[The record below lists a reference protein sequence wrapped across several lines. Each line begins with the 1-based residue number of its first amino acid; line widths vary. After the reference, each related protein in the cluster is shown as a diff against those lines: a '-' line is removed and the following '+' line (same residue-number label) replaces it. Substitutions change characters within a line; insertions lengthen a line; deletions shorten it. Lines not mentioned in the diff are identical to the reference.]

1 MAAKTIKIAVIIS
14 STRKPRVGPSI
25 SKWVTSIIAP
35 TAPPTVVIEPVDLAD
50 FPLPLSPSGPTIPA
64 KITTPGVPV
73 PKGAYGDSQVDA
85 WSQKIAEFNGFIFV
99 TPQYNWSI
107 PGVLKVSLDHLFHE
121 WLGKPVV
128 IVSYGG
134 RGGGKAA
141 AHLKEIWAG
150 VRGGDVAGAVEL
162 PITLGMDLAQSK
174 GELHEGQ
181 AAAWEKDGKVKSVVE
196 AFTRLVTV
204 LEGTAKS

>member
-1 MAAKTIKIAVIIS
+1 MAAKAIKIAVIIS

-25 SKWVTSIIAP
+25 AKWVTSIIAP
-35 TAPPTVVIEPVDLAD
+35 SAPSHAAIETVDIAD
-50 FPLPLSPSGPTIPA
+50 YPLPLSPSGPVIPA

-73 PKGAYGDSQVDA
+73 PKGSYGDAQVDA

-107 PGVLKVSLDHLFHE
+107 PAVLKVSLDHLFFE

-141 AHLKEIWAG
+141 AALKEIWAG
-150 VRGGDVAGAVEL
+150 VRGGEIAGAVEL
-162 PITLGMDLAQSK
+162 PITLGMDVAQSK

-181 AAAWEKDGKVKSVVE
+181 AAAWEKDGKAKGIEE

-204 LEGTAKS
+204 LEGKA